1 MGNANDEWFI
11 FQGNNAEPHGDDAE
25 KRLPPP
31 PSWRPYGASISPGVS
46 RRKRRGRT
54 FQTRP
59 NEVKMVNA
67 ALYLRRP
74 LLITGRPGTGKSS
87 LAYAIA
93 EELELGEVL
102 YWPITTRTTLK
113 NGLYNYDAIGR
124 LQEVKQ
130 LEVRGSAVEDG
141 SPKSAAPSSIET
153 KSEAQ
158 QVADFITLG
167 PLGTAL
173 LESSRP
179 RVLLIDE
186 IDKSDIDLPNDL
198 LTIFEEGRFEI
209 PELLRLEKE
218 DIDGTQDAEPS
229 TVRVRTA
236 YGDMEDAIA
245 RRDRKATIVGGRV
258 VCNEFPLVILTSN
271 GERDFPPPFLRRCLR
286 LNMYEPDRPQL
297 INIVK
302 KHFES
307 IDAKGKKRID
317 ISETQIDYWI
327 SAFLDK
333 RDVKKEQLATDQLLN
348 ALFMVARE
356 KGPVGDSLDKFIK
369 DYVLASL
376 DRPIPA
382 ETTAGKTIAAKSK
395 QS

>member
-1 MGNANDEWFI
+1 MSSTDDKWFI
-11 FQGNNAEPHGDDAE
+11 FQGNNAESHGDVE
-25 KRLPPP
+25 KRLPSP
-31 PSWRPYGASISPGVS
+31 PSWRPYGSSVSPGVS

-124 LQEVKQ
+124 LQDVKQ
-130 LEVRGSAVEDG
+130 LEIQGKLAENESSTGAASAR
-141 SPKSAAPSSIET
+141 KSA

-173 LESSRP
+173 VKSSRP

-209 PELLRLEKE
+209 PELLRLEK
-218 DIDGTQDAEPS
+218 DDPDDTQNAEPS
-229 TVRVRTA
+229 EVRVRTA
-236 YGDMEDAIA
+236 YSDMDDAIA
-245 RRDRKATIVGGRV
+245 KRDRKATVPGGRV

-286 LNMYEPDRPQL
+286 LNMYEPDRDQL
-297 INIVK
+297 VNIVK
-302 KHFES
+302 KHFER
-307 IDAKGKKRID
+307 IDKNNKKHID
-317 ISETQIDYWI
+317 ISEAQINYWI
-327 SAFLDK
+327 SAFLEK
-333 RDVKKEQLATDQLLN
+333 RDDKKEQLATDQLLN

-356 KGPVGDSLDKFIK
+356 KGPVGDDLDEFIK

-376 DRPIPA
+376 DRPLPA
-382 ETTAGKTIAAKSK
+382 DRTAGKTAAPKSK

>member
-1 MGNANDEWFI
+1 MMSDTDNKWFI
-11 FQGNNAEPHGDDAE
+11 FQGNNVKPHGDDME

-31 PSWRPYGASISPGVS
+31 PSWRPYGASVSPGVS
-46 RRKRRGRT
+46 RRKRRGQT

-130 LEVRGSAVEDG
+130 LEAKGKASEGDT
-141 SPKSAAPSSIET
+141 SKSAASASVNT

-173 LESSRP
+173 LKSSRP

-218 DIDGTQDAEPS
+218 DPNGTQDAEP
-229 TVRVRTA
+229 TEVRVRTA
-236 YGDMEDAIA
+236 YSDMEDQIA
-245 RRDRKATIVGGRV
+245 KRDRKATIEGGRV

-286 LNMYEPDRPQL
+286 LNMYEPDRR
-297 INIVK
+297 
-302 KHFES
+302 HC
-307 IDAKGKKRID
+307 
-317 ISETQIDYWI
+317 
-327 SAFLDK
+327 
-333 RDVKKEQLATDQLLN
+333 EQTL
-348 ALFMVARE
+348 
-356 KGPVGDSLDKFIK
+356 
-369 DYVLASL
+369 
-376 DRPIPA
+376 
-382 ETTAGKTIAAKSK
+382 
-395 QS
+395 

>member
-1 MGNANDEWFI
+1 MSSTDNNWFI
-11 FQGNNAEPHGDDAE
+11 FKGDNAEPHGDDAE

-31 PSWRPYGASISPGVS
+31 PSWRPYGTSVSPGVS

-113 NGLYNYDAIGR
+113 NGLYHYDAIGR

-130 LEVRGSAVEDG
+130 LEARGKTAENDTSRATA
-141 SPKSAAPSSIET
+141 SQNIE
-153 KSEAQ
+153 SEAQ

-209 PELLRLEKE
+209 SELLRLEK
-218 DIDGTQDAEPS
+218 DDSDGEQNAEPS
-229 TVRVRTA
+229 KVRVRTA
-236 YGDMEDAIA
+236 YSDMEDEVAK
-245 RRDRKATIVGGRV
+245 RDRKATIKGGRV
-258 VCNEFPLVILTSN
+258 ACNEFPLVILTSN

-286 LNMYEPDRPQL
+286 LNMHKPDSDQL
-297 INIVK
+297 ANIVK
-302 KHFES
+302 KHFEK
-307 IDAKGKKRID
+307 IDEDGERKIE
-317 ISETQIDYWI
+317 ISEEQINYWI
-327 SAFLDK
+327 SAFLEK
-333 RDVKKEQLATDQLLN
+333 RDDKQELLATDQLLN

-356 KGPVGDSLDKFIK
+356 KGPVGDDLDKFIK

-376 DRPIPA
+376 DRPLPA
-382 ETTAGKTIAAKSK
+382 DATAGKTATSKSK
-395 QS
+395 PS